1 MMIRFVRRGC
11 AAQSDRASIE
21 MNNETRAQADSGPIA
36 DAGEGIKLLWTGGW
50 DSTFQLLRLLLKHC
64 LPVVPYYLEDPTR
77 ASTGIELRTMQRIGE
92 ELRRAYPH
100 VCELLHPLRRYP
112 VDSLR
117 PDDEIAH
124 ALRAIRKRSYI
135 GSQYAWLP
143 AFCKRHGLDGIELSV
158 HIDDRVQALV
168 APLVR
173 GFERAG
179 KYRSFRLDPRHAGSP
194 EYTLFRYF
202 GFPLFGI
209 DKRGMGREAEFEG
222 WDGIMAM
229 TWFCHRPLRGKPCG
243 TCAPCVYAIE
253 EGMAGR
259 IPRTRRA
266 LSFFYRKLAL
276 PLKPPLRAALSS
288 VRKR

>member
-1 MMIRFVRRGC
+1 MNDAM
-11 AAQSDRASIE
+11 QSQVDAEPMGDADRAV
-21 MNNETRAQADSGPIA
+21 
-36 DAGEGIKLLWTGGW
+36 KLLWTGGW
-50 DSTFQLLRLLLKHC
+50 DSTFQLLRLLLKHR

-77 ASTGIELRTMQRIGE
+77 ASTATELRTMQRIAD
-92 ELRRAYPH
+92 ELRKAFPH
-100 VCELLHPLRRYP
+100 TCGLLHPLRRHR

-117 PDDEIAH
+117 PDDEIAR

-143 AFCKRHGLDGIELSV
+143 AFCKRHGIDGIELSV
-158 HIDDRVQALV
+158 HIDDKVQALV

-179 KYRSFRLDPRHAGSP
+179 KYRSFRLDPRHADTP

-202 GFPLFGI
+202 GFPLFDI
-209 DKRGMGREAEFEG
+209 DKRGMGREAEYEG
-222 WDGIMAM
+222 WSELMAM
-229 TWFCHRPLRGKPCG
+229 TWFCHRPVRGKPCG

-276 PLKPPLRAALSS
+276 PLKPPLRAALAS
-288 VRKR
+288 VRRR